1 MKLRFFIVSFAFC
14 ALLLGCHNPDIKA
27 LRLPTGSLHDT
38 LVSMDS
44 LLQTQPKMALEHLT
58 ILTDSIGIIDSTEFD
73 RNYAFLMKSEA
84 LWKSYRTEE
93 IDMETVAAVT
103 AYFDSLASV
112 FPQSDD
118 LAYLQARSHFIYC
131 RKGIVDKNESSTKV
145 AGDSLF
151 YCQQLYLALETMENH
166 FSDENLTWHKARFT
180 VRTAEELS
188 VVYTSRFIMDPATYF
203 QKMALALNQKI
214 RPNSNAVAKNLFF
227 IGYEFDVAEQID
239 SALHYYNRCLE
250 VLTDTTFY
258 MYYLSKDRQAIALYK
273 TNHDG
278 DASIKILKSVLAQ
291 APESMKWD
299 LYGTI
304 GWIYQEERQY
314 DSALAYLNPTFENTD
329 SFLLKS
335 QVSEYLIKVY
345 DALGDTMKMHEYSH
359 YLALHPV
366 FNPSKIQKDV
376 EFTGLFNDYLQQK
389 ESHEHLAQQKETR
402 QQRTKMFVAIALLAV
417 VAALAAWLLHK
428 HKMKQQRNAASQ
440 QMEAERQAHQLQQ
453 SALSGRLKRSNQ
465 ELRELKD
472 QMQHQANN
480 TLAEQET
487 QVASFH
493 DEPICRLIMER
504 VNEGQFKSKVNYLSY
519 KEYAL
524 SKEQVVALREVADRH
539 FSQFTVRLAKAYPDL
554 TRSDLDYCC
563 LYLLDLNDADIA
575 ALMQRTYNTVSERSR
590 KLKALFGSEEP
601 LSTILRGL
609 ASKELFH

>member
-314 DSALAYLNPTFENTD
+314 DSALAYLSPTYENSD
-329 SFLLKS
+329 SFLKS
-335 QVSEYLIKVY
+335 QVSDYLIKVY
-345 DALGDTMKMHEYSH
+345 DALGDTAKVNEYSH

-366 FNPSKIQKDV
+366 FNPTKIQKDV
-376 EFTGLFNDYLQQK
+376 EFTELFNNYLQQK
-389 ESHEHLAQQKETR
+389 ETHKHLAQQKANL
-402 QQRTKMFVAIALLAV
+402 QQRNKTLVYIAVFIVL
-417 VAALAAWLLHK
+417 AALAAWLLHK
-428 HKMKQQRNAASQ
+428 RKMN
-440 QMEAERQAHQLQQ
+440 AERQTHQVNQA
-453 SALSGRLKRSNQ
+453 ALSGRLKRSNE

-472 QMQHQANN
+472 QIRQQNDAVVKSQTQAVDFI
-480 TLAEQET
+480 E
-487 QVASFH
+487 
-493 DEPICRLIMER
+493 EPICSLILER
-504 VNEGQFKSKVNYLSY
+504 VNDGQFKSKVNYLSY

-524 SKEQVVALREVADRH
+524 SKEQVVVLREAADRH

-609 ASKELFH
+609 ASKELFS

>member
-1 MKLRFFIVSFAFC
+1 
-14 ALLLGCHNPDIKA
+14 
-27 LRLPTGSLHDT
+27 
-38 LVSMDS
+38 MDS

-58 ILTDSIGIIDSTEFD
+58 ILTDSIGIKDSTEFD

-118 LAYLQARSHFIYC
+118 VAYLQARAHFIFG
-131 RKGIVDKNESSTKV
+131 RKGMIDKIDSTTKV
-145 AGDSLF
+145 AWDSLF
-151 YCQQLYLALETMENH
+151 QCQQLYLALETMENH
-166 FSDENLTWHKARFT
+166 FSDEQLSWHMARFII
-180 VRTAEELS
+180 RTADELS
-188 VVYTSRFIMDPATYF
+188 LVYSGRFILNPATYF

-214 RPNSNAVAKNLFF
+214 RPNSNAVARNLFL

-250 VLTDTTFY
+250 VLTDTTFII
-258 MYYLSKDRQAIALYK
+258 YYLSKDRQAIALYK

-278 DASIKILKSVLAQ
+278 EASIKILKSVLAQ
-291 APESMKWD
+291 APKSMKWD
-299 LYGTI
+299 LFATI
-304 GWIYQEERQY
+304 GWVYQEERQY
-314 DSALAYLNPTFENTD
+314 DSALAYLSPTYENSD
-329 SFLLKS
+329 SFLKS
-335 QVSEYLIKVY
+335 QVSDYLIKVY
-345 DALGDTMKMHEYSH
+345 DALGDTAKVNEYSH

-366 FNPSKIQKDV
+366 FNPTKIQKDV
-376 EFTGLFNDYLQQK
+376 EFTELFNNYLQQK
-389 ESHEHLAQQKETR
+389 ETHKHLAQQKANL
-402 QQRTKMFVAIALLAV
+402 QQRNKTLVYIAVFIVL
-417 VAALAAWLLHK
+417 AALAAWLLHK
-428 HKMKQQRNAASQ
+428 RKMN
-440 QMEAERQAHQLQQ
+440 AERQTHQVNQA
-453 SALSGRLKRSNQ
+453 ALSGRLKRSNQ

-472 QMQHQANN
+472 QMQQQTSNPSVKQKA
-480 TLAEQET
+480 TI
-487 QVASFH
+487 VSFN

-554 TRSDLDYCC
+554 TRADLDYCC

-609 ASKELFH
+609 ASKELFS